1 MLRVKSEFGETS
13 IGIYVTP
20 LNTEKE
26 IVIEIRM
33 ISNLHIKDAHI
44 FYISSIIIYSL
55 SKDLFDWV
63 VVVRREA
70 PGFYEIYY
78 CGSYLSPNI

>member
-33 ISNLHIKDAHI
+33 ISKLHIEKI
-44 FYISSIIIYSL
+44 L
-55 SKDLFDWV
+55 LF
-63 VVVRREA
+63 
-70 PGFYEIYY
+70 FTFH
-78 CGSYLSPNI
+78 L

>member
-33 ISNLHIKDAHI
+33 ISLLHIKCAHI
-44 FYISSIIIYSL
+44 FYISYLFSYILLFGLVSGILSLPISSIVSDGTIGSQFIY
-55 SKDLFDWV
+55 
-63 VVVRREA
+63 
-70 PGFYEIYY
+70 
-78 CGSYLSPNI
+78 